1 MVYKVAAIG
10 LGPLALKPM
19 AFEPL
24 ALHRENEMM
33 NASGFTLYDML
44 LRNAF
49 VHAGRTA
56 LVYEGDSLTYA
67 GLLARVDALAAGLA
81 GSGISQGDRIC
92 ILAQNHVAYLELY
105 GACAKLGAIAYPINW
120 RLTGE
125 EIGRVLERAKPAM
138 MLVDDFSLEQIG
150 DWPTTRKD
158 IKLWY
163 QIGGK
168 AAGKSTEG
176 LAPLDGLYATQ
187 AEAEA
192 TQAAEVDP
200 GDPFCVISTAAVDV
214 IPRGAVLTHAN
225 ILSSNVQTMAL
236 MGVDETDCNLVA
248 LPLYHIAALGMCLAV
263 MHAGGCNVVMTRFD
277 PEGAVALIDRHQVT
291 HVSDFPPVLA
301 TLLDAA
307 EKAGSA
313 LESLRMVSGLDA
325 PDTIA
330 RLHRATKAKF
340 WTGFGQSET
349 TGFVTLQPVEE
360 RPGAA
365 GRPAPLCRIRLVD
378 DFEREVPVG
387 TPGEILVKG
396 PVVFAGYYDQPE
408 VNAHNFRGGWHHT
421 GDVGRF
427 DEEGYLYYVKR
438 KPEKELIKPGGEN
451 VYPAEV
457 EAVIMELDGVTGV
470 SVFGV
475 PDVYWGEAIRAV
487 VEISGE
493 AAAGASL
500 SDRAVIDHVGSRI
513 ASYKKPKS
521 VLFTESLPTGED
533 GAIDRDA
540 VKARWGD

>member
-1 MVYKVAAIG
+1 
-10 LGPLALKPM
+10 
-19 AFEPL
+19 
-24 ALHRENEMM
+24 MM

-44 LRNAF
+44 LRNAL

-56 LVYEGDSLTYA
+56 LVHEEDSLTFA

-81 GSGISQGDRIC
+81 GIGISQGDRIC
-92 ILAQNHVAYLELY
+92 ILAQNHMAYLELY
-105 GACAKLGAIAYPINW
+105 GACAKLGAMAYPINW

-138 MLVDDFSLEQIG
+138 MLVDEFSLEQIG
-150 DWPTTRKD
+150 DWPATRKD

-163 QIGGK
+163 RIGGK
-168 AAGKSTEG
+168 GAGKDAGKDTGG
-176 LAPLDGLYATQ
+176 LTPLDRVYASQ

-192 TQAAEVDP
+192 LEAADVDP
-200 GDPFCVISTAAVDV
+200 GDAFCVISTAAVDV

-236 MGVDETDCNLVA
+236 MGVNEADCNLVA

-263 MHAGGCNVVMTRFD
+263 MHAGGCNVIMTRFD
-277 PEGAVALIDRHQVT
+277 PERAVALIDRHKVT
-291 HVSDFPPVLA
+291 HISDFPPVLA

-330 RLHRATKAKF
+330 RLHRATGAKF

-427 DEEGYLYYVKR
+427 DEDGYLHYVKR

-457 EAVIMELDGVTGV
+457 EAVIMEMEGVAAV

-475 PDVYWGEAIRAV
+475 PDAKWGEAIRAV
-487 VEISGE
+487 VEGSGGTPG
-493 AAAGASL
+493 GASL
-500 SDRAVIDHVGSRI
+500 TGQAVMDHVGSRI
-513 ASYKKPKS
+513 ASYKKPKT
-521 VLFTESLPTGED
+521 VVFTESLPTGED
-533 GAIDRDA
+533 GAIDREA
-540 VKARWGD
+540 VKARWGE